1 MKAWAENP
9 YAPFLETALD
19 SSPNLIFIK
28 NEGLTIIYANQAVL
42 ELYPPEKRSSVV
54 GGDMPEFFS
63 DTEVA
68 QCVKLDHDALTL
80 GFSEAVINLTD
91 YRGREMTLSMRKN
104 RFVDEDGNVRLL
116 CIAADISDV
125 KEQIDR
131 VAQSNHTLEKFAAL
145 TAHDLASPLGTASL
159 MLQML
164 QLKPGIR
171 EQEQLCTSIDEING
185 LIESTTRKISSV
197 LILQKAI
204 LTQELRRQ
212 FVNLS
217 DVVRRVEMSLKAQ
230 LAVASAQIV
239 FERLP
244 RIDCEPVLAETLLQ
258 NLIEN
263 SLKYRS
269 MDEPVIRVS
278 HKAMGSHTVIS
289 VADNGIG
296 MGALDGRRVFQL
308 YEQGNRKERG
318 LGVGLGLCKNIVDAH
333 GGVIWVDRDYRSGT
347 KINFTLAGG
356 VDRHAEQD
364 NDMAHMEIWGEE
376 PGLPL

>member
-1 MKAWAENP
+1 MN
-9 YAPFLETALD
+9 
-19 SSPNLIFIK
+19 SSQNLIFIK
-28 NEGLTIIYANQAVL
+28 NESLTIIYANQAVL
-42 ELYPPEKRSSVV
+42 DLYPPEKRSLVV

-63 DTEVA
+63 DAEVA
-68 QCVKLDHDALTL
+68 QCAQLDHDALTL
-80 GFSEAVINLTD
+80 GSSEAVVNLTD
-91 YRGREMTLSMRKN
+91 YRGRAITLSIRKN
-104 RFVDEDGNVRLL
+104 RFVDDDGNVRLL

-171 EQEQLCTSIDEING
+171 EQDQLCASIDEING

-212 FVNLS
+212 FVSLS
-217 DVVRRVEMSLKAQ
+217 DVLRRVEMSLKAQ

-239 FERLP
+239 FDRLP

-333 GGVIWVDRDYRSGT
+333 GGVIWLDRDYRSGT

-356 VDRHAEQD
+356 VDRHAAQD